1 MNEKQTLSK
10 EKMKEMFG
18 GMPPQDYQ
26 KPQILEVTENDFNE
40 PAKESVVI
48 ACRSLLGC

>member
-1 MNEKQTLSK
+1 MNEKQKLSK

-18 GMPPQDYQ
+18 GMTPEDYQ
-26 KPQILEVTENDFNE
+26 KPQISEVTEADFNE
-40 PAKESVVI
+40 SAKDSAVV